1 MTPDETSTN
10 AREEIIKE
18 LLLRKQQRKK
28 DWNKNIFSV
37 RTNDNLAVKI
47 KNYCKENKISF
58 NSFFNTLLTKFFN

>member
-37 RTNDNLAVKI
+37 RTNDTLAVKI
-47 KNYCKENKISF
+47 KNHCKENKISF
-58 NSFFNTLLTKFFN
+58 NSFFNTLLTQFFN

>member
-10 AREEIIKE
+10 AREEILKE

-37 RTNDNLAVKI
+37 RTNDTLASQI
-47 KNYCKENKISF
+47 KDHCKKNKVSF

>member
-10 AREEIIKE
+10 AREEILKE

-37 RTNDNLAVKI
+37 RTNDTLASKI
-47 KNYCKENKISF
+47 KDHCKENKVSF

>member
-10 AREEIIKE
+10 AREEILKE

-37 RTNDNLAVKI
+37 RTNDTLAVKI
-47 KNYCKENKISF
+47 KNHCKENKISF
-58 NSFFNTLLTKFFN
+58 NSFFNTLLTQFFN

>member
-10 AREEIIKE
+10 AREEILKE

-37 RTNDNLAVKI
+37 RTNDTLAVKI
-47 KNYCKENKISF
+47 KDHCKQNKVSF
-58 NSFFNTLLTKFFN
+58 NLFFYTLLTQFFN

>member
-1 MTPDETSTN
+1 MTSDEFANS
-10 AREEIIKE
+10 AREEILNE

-47 KNYCKENKISF
+47 KNHCKENKVSF

>member
-47 KNYCKENKISF
+47 KNHCKENNISF

>member
-1 MTPDETSTN
+1 MTPDETANS
-10 AREEIIKE
+10 AREEVIKE

-47 KNYCKENKISF
+47 KNHCKENKTSF
-58 NSFFNTLLTKFFN
+58 NSFFNTLLNKFFN

>member
-37 RTNDNLAVKI
+37 RTNDTLASQI
-47 KNYCKENKISF
+47 KDHCKQNKVSF
-58 NSFFNTLLTKFFN
+58 NSFFNTLLAQFFN

>member
-37 RTNDNLAVKI
+37 RTNDTLAVKI
-47 KNYCKENKISF
+47 KDHCKENKVSF
-58 NSFFNTLLTKFFN
+58 NLFFNTLLTKFFN

>member
-10 AREEIIKE
+10 AREEILKE

-37 RTNDNLAVKI
+37 RTNDTLAVKI
-47 KNYCKENKISF
+47 KDHCKQNKVSF
-58 NSFFNTLLTKFFN
+58 NLFFNTLLTKFFN

>member
-10 AREEIIKE
+10 AREEILKE

-37 RTNDNLAVKI
+37 RTNDEIAAKI
-47 KNYCKENKISF
+47 KDHCKQNKISF
-58 NSFFNTLLTKFFN
+58 NSFFNTLFTNFFN

>member
-10 AREEIIKE
+10 AREEILKE

-37 RTNDNLAVKI
+37 RTNDELAVKI
-47 KNYCKENKISF
+47 KDHCKKNKVSF

>member
-10 AREEIIKE
+10 AREEILKG

-37 RTNDNLAVKI
+37 RTNDELAVKI
-47 KNYCKENKISF
+47 KDHCKKNKVSF
-58 NSFFNTLLTKFFN
+58 NLFFNTLLTKFFN

>member
-10 AREEIIKE
+10 AREEILKE

-37 RTNDNLAVKI
+37 RTNDTLASKI
-47 KNYCKENKISF
+47 KDHCKENKVSF
-58 NSFFNTLLTKFFN
+58 NSFFNTLLTQFFN

>member
-10 AREEIIKE
+10 AREEILKE

-37 RTNDNLAVKI
+37 RTNDTLAVKI
-47 KNYCKENKISF
+47 KDHCKQNKVSF
-58 NSFFNTLLTKFFN
+58 NLFFNTLLTQFFN